1 MKIRVFVWESSSYKL
16 KEQTS
21 DGTKEL
27 QLGSQLFNSRV
38 SSLESVWTKAGGSS
52 DRVQLVEQ
60 DFSFQLSF
68 CSSSVRADQDLD
80 TAQSLVSQHFIY

>member
-1 MKIRVFVWESSSYKL
+1 MNTACCRIRIMKIRVFVWESSSYKL
-16 KEQTS
+16 KEQTC

-52 DRVQLVEQ
+52 DRVITGRAG
-60 DFSFQLSF
+60 FQLPAVF
-68 CSSSVRADQDLD
+68 QLRV
-80 TAQSLVSQHFIY
+80 

>member
-27 QLGSQLFNSRV
+27 LLGSQLFNSRV

-52 DRVQLVEQ
+52 DRVHRITGRTG
-60 DFSFQLSF
+60 FQLPAVFLQQQRTS
-68 CSSSVRADQDLD
+68 
-80 TAQSLVSQHFIY
+80 

>member
-27 QLGSQLFNSRV
+27 LLGSQLFNSRV

-52 DRVQLVEQ
+52 DRVLVEQ